1 MKNFKPFSSNL
12 FIAAIFFFASISC
25 ADTPT
30 DSLNKDSQKYLS
42 FYETF
47 DGERIHWEVNFDGN
61 EITSVYKNGNR
72 IPDDLVNDYKGKVY
86 KELDEMR
93 FGGKYYSFRMPVPLG
108 EDFNIDMDEIR
119 KNMKEFRG
127 KFKDHK
133 WNLEEF
139 KFDDEK
145 LKQDLEE
152 LKEKLKEHKFEK
164 FQWKFDDEEYQER
177 MEKLEEYLKEH
188 FKKKNIKGF
197 HIKDFVV
204 QINGT
209 FDKC

>member
-1 MKNFKPFSSNL
+1 MKNFKPLSSKL
-12 FIAAIFFFASISC
+12 FIAAIFLFASISC

-42 FYETF
+42 FYETV

-72 IPDDLVNDYKGKVY
+72 IPDDLVNDYKSKVY

-93 FGGKYYSFRMPVPLG
+93 FGGKYYSFRMHVPLG
-108 EDFNIDMDEIR
+108 EDFNIDMDEIH
-119 KNMKEFRG
+119 KNMKEFRE
-127 KFKDHK
+127 KFKDRK

-145 LKQDLEE
+145 LKQDMEE

-164 FQWKFDDEEYQER
+164 YQWKFDDEKLKKR

-188 FKKKNIKGF
+188 LEDFEFKY
-197 HIKDFVV
+197 DFDGEQNDDEV
-204 QINGT
+204 
-209 FDKC
+209 

>member
-1 MKNFKPFSSNL
+1 MGNFKLISFILLINFALLFSS
-12 FIAAIFFFASISC
+12 ISS
-25 ADTPT
+25 ADTPV

-42 FYETF
+42 FYETI

-61 EITSVYKNGNR
+61 EIISIYRNGEK
-72 IPDDLVNDYKGKVY
+72 IPDDLVADYHGKIY

-93 FGGKYYSFRMPVPLG
+93 PGGKFYSFRMPDFS
-108 EDFNIDMDEIR
+108 EKDFNIDMDELH
-119 KNMKEFRG
+119 KNLEEFRE

-145 LKQDLEE
+145 LKQEMEE
-152 LKEKLKEHKFEK
+152 LKEELEKHKFEK
-164 FQWKFDDEEYQER
+164 FHWKFDNEEFKER

-188 FKKKNIKGF
+188 LDDFKF
-197 HIKDFVV
+197 EFDFDEGNNNDNEV
-204 QINGT
+204 
-209 FDKC
+209 